1 MSAEEDLSLEAKARE
16 WLDMAQTKWRLQTM
30 QHRSRFNPKTGEY
43 KQLPTRVRRF
53 LNGTPVSMKARVL
66 AILKETAP
74 YSCPVFDLETGDM
87 KYIPT
92 NTFIRKD
99 GPELSSGS
107 DATYTIVQDLKLL
120 DEAGDTFGMRD
131 ESSCAQIG
139 ESEWHWDE
147 PDVIDCPDGSQGVSY
162 QVASVSRD
170 RETDLFSYV
179 VRKVQAL
186 TVHTPPVVAACTERN
201 RVTVETWDNVYGEP
215 GAFRYDPV
223 RGGAHSLNIPEAC
236 DRSDGTLVRVS
247 VNRNADCT
255 YRVEVERTEA
265 VTGVVMYYSQHDQYK
280 SESSERT
287 LNSFSPLSKQGIEYD
302 HGIVTRYQS
311 ERNDDGT
318 WTNDVSKSIERTV
331 TKSTVEERRTP
342 RSTTRT
348 RVDTNVPSPAS
359 GVSTEF
365 GSWKSTKTPGGLFTN
380 EYVEHIRRIVDDL
393 GLVCTDTAFLKTHE
407 TQGSADAV
415 PSSAHVP
422 PAHGGLVTT
431 WSYDT
436 DAEGIVTKRIRTEQ
450 EHTVE
455 NAVRRRTWGWLGT
468 TSGYVHKSVSSSV
481 ASALLAS
488 GDAGTSVEARMTNGG
503 LFDVEVQTFLRIAGL
518 RLGFD
523 CQKTV
528 YQHVHETAESASEM
542 GADASDARNGRT
554 YRKSYTL
561 DTTTGAITKRESVTT
576 ELEVPES
583 RRTVRVTSRGKTV
596 RTVKSNSPSKVA
608 DASSPGQTTEFEVT
622 PGGRFNV
629 TIEET
634 IPNDGDIEYGCQKD
648 AFEEADSSSN
658 TSKTKGPSH
667 VAGGK
672 GGVYREKVSRLGDDG
687 LWENR
692 TIAHKETPNVDNG
705 VEVVVTARGR
715 RRTVKTK
722 NATRPAEPT
731 EIGKS
736 LRTSR
741 TRGGLYDVESTE
753 TIANPN
759 SLGKDCSRDAFEHA
773 DGTTKVS
780 KSRPSPHVTGGS
792 GGKYMERTSRQG
804 DDGLW
809 ETHDVEHVEM
819 PSVDD
824 GVEIV
829 VTARGKRKTTKTRSA
844 PKPPEPSADKV
855 GSSLRTSRTR
865 GGRYN
870 VESTVV
876 TANPNDIGVD
886 CSRDAFEHADGTTN
900 VSKTK
905 PNQHVTGGSG
915 GKYMERTSRQGDD
928 GLWETREVEH
938 VETKDVDDGVDIVVT
953 ARGMRKTTKT
963 RNASNK
969 PAEPSVTDVGESL
982 RTSRTKGG
990 LYNTETTEITA
1001 NPSDLGKDCSRD
1013 AFEHTHGRINTSKS
1027 KPKDEHIVGG
1037 KDGEYRERTSR
1048 LGDDGLWET
1057 HEVEHFETKDVE
1069 DGVDIVV
1076 TARGMRKT
1084 TKTRNASNKP
1094 AEPSVT
1100 EVGKSIRTSRT
1111 KGGLYNTETTEF
1123 TANPDNIGIDCSKD
1137 LFSHIHTEVHTS
1149 KEKEDDE
1156 LKDTTDGSGEYIDKR
1171 QRRGDDGLWEITEAT
1186 HTENPVEEQRTEVRV
1201 TKAGRIK
1208 RTTDVQINSTEKDP
1222 EANIDNIGKERIV
1235 EKTRGGKRNI
1245 TTVEVTKVAGN
1256 IQESCSQDAFLHTH
1270 VTTKGVDSN
1279 SLNGRDVPEAKDG
1292 EYIEKDLVVNELGI
1306 WEERETTHRELQR
1319 ESETVN
1325 YQDAFGTR
1333 VVRLYANDKDRFDEK
1348 NFNAEDLIKS
1358 VEQEM
1363 TRGRKYSARVTE
1375 EKPTEVD
1382 SGWLHFDKVTDKGL
1396 AVYYDFI
1403 VFRNAKMKEVK
1414 SWIAHIE
1421 KIKYSGGIGSYANH
1435 PSISI
1440 SPNRFRLWD
1449 GAIAITTTFTPKTW
1463 ASGGNTTDD
1472 NWNTDDIKIRSVNF
1486 VPLSQSKLL
1495 KIVTTEYHNRG
1506 GGVGYDRMRAVLAG
1520 GDMIK
1525 GSQFSYHPSGQ
1536 AYSYDIITKVIT
1548 TAKVIDMPQNAAQ
1561 IWDGTGKL

>member
-87 KYIPT
+87 KYVPT

-186 TVHTPPVVAACTERN
+186 TVHTPPVVAACTERS

-265 VTGVVMYYSQHDQYK
+265 VTGVGMYYSQHDQYK

-287 LNSFSPLSKQGIEYD
+287 LNSFSPLPKRGIEYD

-318 WTNDVSKSIERTV
+318 WTNDVSKTIERTV

-468 TSGYVHKSVSSSV
+468 TSGYTHKSVSSSV

-705 VEVVVTARGR
+705 IEVVVTARGR

-741 TRGGLYDVESTE
+741 TRGGLYD
-753 TIANPN
+753 
-759 SLGKDCSRDAFEHA
+759 FF
-773 DGTTKVS
+773 
-780 KSRPSPHVTGGS
+780 
-792 GGKYMERTSRQG
+792 
-804 DDGLW
+804 
-809 ETHDVEHVEM
+809 HD
-819 PSVDD
+819 P
-824 GVEIV
+824 G
-829 VTARGKRKTTKTRSA
+829 
-844 PKPPEPSADKV
+844 
-855 GSSLRTSRTR
+855 
-865 GGRYN
+865 
-870 VESTVV
+870 
-876 TANPNDIGVD
+876 
-886 CSRDAFEHADGTTN
+886 
-900 VSKTK
+900 
-905 PNQHVTGGSG
+905 
-915 GKYMERTSRQGDD
+915 
-928 GLWETREVEH
+928 
-938 VETKDVDDGVDIVVT
+938 
-953 ARGMRKTTKT
+953 
-963 RNASNK
+963 
-969 PAEPSVTDVGESL
+969 
-982 RTSRTKGG
+982 
-990 LYNTETTEITA
+990 
-1001 NPSDLGKDCSRD
+1001 
-1013 AFEHTHGRINTSKS
+1013 
-1027 KPKDEHIVGG
+1027 
-1037 KDGEYRERTSR
+1037 
-1048 LGDDGLWET
+1048 
-1057 HEVEHFETKDVE
+1057 
-1069 DGVDIVV
+1069 
-1076 TARGMRKT
+1076 
-1084 TKTRNASNKP
+1084 
-1094 AEPSVT
+1094 
-1100 EVGKSIRTSRT
+1100 
-1111 KGGLYNTETTEF
+1111 
-1123 TANPDNIGIDCSKD
+1123 
-1137 LFSHIHTEVHTS
+1137 
-1149 KEKEDDE
+1149 
-1156 LKDTTDGSGEYIDKR
+1156 
-1171 QRRGDDGLWEITEAT
+1171 
-1186 HTENPVEEQRTEVRV
+1186 
-1201 TKAGRIK
+1201 
-1208 RTTDVQINSTEKDP
+1208 
-1222 EANIDNIGKERIV
+1222 
-1235 EKTRGGKRNI
+1235 
-1245 TTVEVTKVAGN
+1245 
-1256 IQESCSQDAFLHTH
+1256 
-1270 VTTKGVDSN
+1270 
-1279 SLNGRDVPEAKDG
+1279 
-1292 EYIEKDLVVNELGI
+1292 
-1306 WEERETTHRELQR
+1306 
-1319 ESETVN
+1319 
-1325 YQDAFGTR
+1325 
-1333 VVRLYANDKDRFDEK
+1333 
-1348 NFNAEDLIKS
+1348 
-1358 VEQEM
+1358 
-1363 TRGRKYSARVTE
+1363 
-1375 EKPTEVD
+1375 
-1382 SGWLHFDKVTDKGL
+1382 
-1396 AVYYDFI
+1396 
-1403 VFRNAKMKEVK
+1403 
-1414 SWIAHIE
+1414 
-1421 KIKYSGGIGSYANH
+1421 
-1435 PSISI
+1435 
-1440 SPNRFRLWD
+1440 
-1449 GAIAITTTFTPKTW
+1449 
-1463 ASGGNTTDD
+1463 
-1472 NWNTDDIKIRSVNF
+1472 
-1486 VPLSQSKLL
+1486 
-1495 KIVTTEYHNRG
+1495 
-1506 GGVGYDRMRAVLAG
+1506 
-1520 GDMIK
+1520 
-1525 GSQFSYHPSGQ
+1525 
-1536 AYSYDIITKVIT
+1536 
-1548 TAKVIDMPQNAAQ
+1548 
-1561 IWDGTGKL
+1561 